1 MIQPFLEEGRHD
13 LIEEL
18 WRLLYRRWLMPRQ
31 PGVGLLW
38 SGSAEGVWRLRL
50 LLWGWLEV
58 DEAAMARGWFPADVP
73 SKS

>member
-1 MIQPFLEEGRHD
+1 MEASVQATTVLGILVLPLLPRFDGGCSVA
-13 LIEEL
+13 IEEL

-50 LLWGWLEV
+50 LL
-58 DEAAMARGWFPADVP
+58 
-73 SKS
+73 